1 MRFLVDF
8 TLFFPLL
15 ALFHKRH
22 IQRASKICPRSD
34 RGFAA
39 VALLDHGADLC
50 VPLCCVCS
58 RLGGT
63 WLRMVGV
70 FCGLRHFNIFQETQ
84 SDRRVW
90 KDYFPFGEVPSP
102 LLMTVERGY
111 CSRRSRNIF
120 KPLGSKPCSG
130 LLAHAACGRIV
141 GHTYICVYIHI
152 MYACYC
158 AFLADELQRSLPIS
172 ITVLPKAESAL
183 L

>member
-1 MRFLVDF
+1 MRFLVNF
-8 TLFFPLL
+8 TLFFPML

-70 FCGLRHFNIFQETQ
+70 FAVYATSTFFQETQ

-111 CSRRSRNIF
+111 CSRGSRNIF

-141 GHTYICVYIHI
+141 GHTYICVYIYI
-152 MYACYC
+152 YTYYVCM
-158 AFLADELQRSLPIS
+158 
-172 ITVLPKAESAL
+172 L
-183 L
+183 LCFPC